1 MYRKIGLFVL
11 LFSFLFAKAQNNLQA
26 EQILSDLLNSAKT
39 TAIKTNF
46 KLMVSEKNDSQTQ
59 SSSGSFT
66 LKGTKFIL
74 EMEALKLWFDGKTQW
89 SYVQQN
95 NEVSITEPSEK
106 ELAETNP
113 MAILSG
119 FKSKCLIRFSSK
131 TKSEQNY
138 CLEMVPKLKNKDLV
152 KIEVQVNKNNGNL
165 FLICIYYT
173 NESKSTLLISNFQKK
188 INIAETNFVFN
199 SAKHKGVTIND
210 LR

>member
-11 LFSFLFAKAQNNLQA
+11 FFSFLFAKAQNNLQA

-59 SSSGSFT
+59 STSGTFS
-66 LKGTKFIL
+66 LKGTKFVL
-74 EMEALKLWFDGKTQW
+74 EMEGMKVWFDGKTQW

-113 MAILSG
+113 MSILSG

-138 CLEMVPKLKNKDLV
+138 CLEMIPNLKNKDLV

-173 NESKSTLLISNFQKK
+173 NGSRSTLHLTNFQKN

-199 SAKHKGVTIND
+199 SAKHKEITIND

>member
-173 NESKSTLLISNFQKK
+173 NGSKSTLLLSNFQKN

>member
-173 NESKSTLLISNFQKK
+173 NGSKSTLLLSNFQKN
-188 INIAETNFVFN
+188 ISIAETNFVFN

>member
-11 LFSFLFAKAQNNLQA
+11 LFSFFFAKAQNNLQA

-173 NESKSTLLISNFQKK
+173 NGSKSTLLLSNFQKN
-188 INIAETNFVFN
+188 INIADTNFVFN

>member
-1 MYRKIGLFVL
+1 
-11 LFSFLFAKAQNNLQA
+11 
-26 EQILSDLLNSAKT
+26 
-39 TAIKTNF
+39 
-46 KLMVSEKNDSQTQ
+46 MVSEKNDSQTQ

-173 NESKSTLLISNFQKK
+173 NGSKST
-188 INIAETNFVFN
+188 
-199 SAKHKGVTIND
+199 
-210 LR
+210 

>member
-89 SYVQQN
+89 S
-95 NEVSITEPSEK
+95 
-106 ELAETNP
+106 
-113 MAILSG
+113 LS
-119 FKSKCLIRFSSK
+119 LIH
-131 TKSEQNY
+131 
-138 CLEMVPKLKNKDLV
+138 
-152 KIEVQVNKNNGNL
+152 I
-165 FLICIYYT
+165 
-173 NESKSTLLISNFQKK
+173 
-188 INIAETNFVFN
+188 
-199 SAKHKGVTIND
+199 
-210 LR
+210 

>member
-173 NESKSTLLISNFQKK
+173 NGSKSTLLLSNFQKN
-188 INIAETNFVFN
+188 INIADTNFVFN